1 MAPTSVIERL
11 YHASASSVSSGPA
24 LRLADFY
31 YPRSFVTLLLI
42 GFVVVSAPLVVAL
55 VNAAVSMQRLA
66 AMSETAVD
74 QAAQAARGSRLLM
87 EQVLSMERVVRQ
99 YVILDDPGLLDDYDR
114 IRANFKR
121 TTSELSL
128 LPLDE
133 LQLSELN
140 RTIDK
145 EQALYDRLARRTDAT
160 PGRRQLIEGYVDLSG
175 LAKSVLHESSL
186 LIDREID
193 RMRAAAAATQRELFV
208 QMLAALPLGL
218 ATAAVFAFLIARP
231 IRQLDRAI
239 RRLGAADFGAAV
251 DVQGPA
257 DLQLLGDR
265 LDWLRRRL
273 VALEEQKAR
282 FLRHVS
288 HELKTPLTALREG
301 SELLADGAAGPI
313 TREQREIVAIL
324 QSNSAQLA
332 RLIED
337 LLHYQRAAAGVSEL
351 KLAEVDLAEVARSVI
366 DGHKLDAGG
375 RSVTLALEAPATPLV
390 GDAEKLRVVVE
401 NLVSNA
407 LNYSPA
413 GGTVRVSMAPR
424 EHEVCLEVADEGP
437 GVAEGDRDKVFDWF
451 FQGERPSGARVKGS
465 GLGLAIAREFVVAHG
480 GAIAALAGPGG
491 RFRVT
496 LPQLGPQRGGR

>member
-1 MAPTSVIERL
+1 MK
-11 YHASASSVSSGPA
+11 
-24 LRLADFY
+24 LANFY
-31 YPRSFVTLLLI
+31 YPRSFLKLLLI

-55 VNAAVSMQRLA
+55 VNAALSMQRLA
-66 AMSETAVD
+66 SMSENAVD

-87 EQVLSMERVVRQ
+87 EHVQSMERVVRQ
-99 YVILDDPGLLDDYDR
+99 YVVLDDAGLLEDYTKV
-114 IRANFKR
+114 RANFKR

-145 EQALYDRLARRTDAT
+145 EQALYEQLAALPAQPAERRK
-160 PGRRQLIEGYVDLSG
+160 LIDGYVDLAG
-175 LAKSVLHESSL
+175 LAKSVLNESNL
-186 LIDREID
+186 LIDREVE
-193 RMRAAAAATQRELFV
+193 RMREAAAATQRSLFL
-208 QMLAALPLGL
+208 QLLAAFPLGL
-218 ATAAVFAFLIARP
+218 AIAAVFAFMIARP

-257 DLQLLGDR
+257 DVRRAER
-265 LDWLRRRL
+265 LDWMRRQL
-273 VALEEQKAR
+273 GALEEQKAR

-313 TREQREIVAIL
+313 TPQQRDVVAIL
-324 QSNSAQLA
+324 QSNSTRLQ

-337 LLHYQRAAAGVSEL
+337 LLHYQRAVAGVEQITVA
-351 KLAEVDLAEVARSVI
+351 KVDLADTARGVV
-366 DGHKLDAGG
+366 DGHKLNAAG
-375 RSVTLALEAPATPLV
+375 RSVSLSLEAQKTPLL
-390 GDAEKLRVVVE
+390 GDEEKLRVIVD

-407 LNYSPA
+407 VKYSPE
-413 GGTVRVSMAPR
+413 GGTVDVRVHPL
-424 EHEVCLEVADEGP
+424 EHDVILEVADKGP
-437 GVAEGDRDKVFDWF
+437 GVPESDRDKVFDWF
-451 FQGERPSGARVKGS
+451 FQGERPSGARVQGS
-465 GLGLAIAREFVVAHG
+465 GLGLAIAREFVLAHG
-480 GAIAALAGPGG
+480 GKIEVLTGPGG

-496 LPQLGPQRGGR
+496 LPQVGSRRETAT